1 MFIYINFCILYR
13 CL

>member
-13 CL
+13 C